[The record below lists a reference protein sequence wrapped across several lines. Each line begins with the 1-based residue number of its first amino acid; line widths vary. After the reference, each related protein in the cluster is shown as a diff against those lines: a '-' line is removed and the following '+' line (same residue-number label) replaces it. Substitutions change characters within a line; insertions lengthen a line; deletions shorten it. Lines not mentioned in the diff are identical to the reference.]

1 MKKEQKLEQATATG
15 GPPFHY
21 PAPPNSRDPESLA
34 DAIERHLDG
43 WGLVSFVELAQW
55 LGESFRGNC
64 FLTDARDPSIV
75 FWGNL
80 SPEIVEA
87 LNILIQAGR
96 VELRAASCW
105 TNEWNGGISKL
116 PTAEIRPPAAGYA
129 GPQWHPVDLI
139 LPRGRSRFNSALCY
153 GTRG

>member
-1 MKKEQKLEQATATG
+1 MNEEQKLNQATASEVYWLRRN
-15 GPPFHY
+15 PPS
-21 PAPPNSRDPESLA
+21 SRDPEVLA
-34 DAIERHLDG
+34 DAIEMFLGG
-43 WGLVSFVELAQW
+43 WGVVSFVELAEW
-55 LGESFRGNC
+55 LGESFRGNRR
-64 FLTDARDPSIV
+64 LTDARNPNIV

-105 TNEWNGGISKL
+105 TNEWNGGISEF

-129 GPQWHPVDLI
+129 GPHWQPVKLI
-139 LPRGRSRFNSALCY
+139 LPQGRSRLNSALCY
-153 GTRG
+153 GTWG